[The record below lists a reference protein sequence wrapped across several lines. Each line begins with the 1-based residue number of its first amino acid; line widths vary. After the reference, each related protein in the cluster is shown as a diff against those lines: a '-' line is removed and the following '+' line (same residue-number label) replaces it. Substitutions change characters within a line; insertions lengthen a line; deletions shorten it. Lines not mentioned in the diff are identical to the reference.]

1 MKNFKKETKKSTG
14 VKKDFQPKQAN
25 SHYVAL
31 ELDLVTL
38 YLSRLIP
45 LVLLLIVE
53 IIFFCAVDSW
63 RQLDA

>member
-1 MKNFKKETKKSTG
+1 MKSTG

-53 IIFFCAVDSW
+53 IIFFCTVDS
-63 RQLDA
+63 